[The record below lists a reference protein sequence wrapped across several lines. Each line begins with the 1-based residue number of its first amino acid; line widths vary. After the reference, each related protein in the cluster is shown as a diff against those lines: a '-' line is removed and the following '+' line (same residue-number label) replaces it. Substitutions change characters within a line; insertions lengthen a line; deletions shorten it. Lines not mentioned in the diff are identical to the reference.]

1 MISVLDITDPKY
13 KFTERG
19 LLMVFLLM
27 MLNTMAV
34 NIDHGAIP
42 QATISIKEDLSI
54 NNAELGELGSLVFLG
69 LAVGALSASLVFG
82 RVTYKTIL
90 SMSFIGNGVG
100 LLFFSILTQY
110 YYLCFSRFLS
120 GFC

>member
-1 MISVLDITDPKY
+1 MLDITDPKY

-54 NNAELGELGSLVFLG
+54 NNAELG
-69 LAVGALSASLVFG
+69 
-82 RVTYKTIL
+82 
-90 SMSFIGNGVG
+90 
-100 LLFFSILTQY
+100 
-110 YYLCFSRFLS
+110 
-120 GFC
+120 

>member
-54 NNAELGELGSLVFLG
+54 NNAELG
-69 LAVGALSASLVFG
+69 
-82 RVTYKTIL
+82 
-90 SMSFIGNGVG
+90 
-100 LLFFSILTQY
+100 
-110 YYLCFSRFLS
+110 
-120 GFC
+120 